1 MTTAPSSPP
10 PALSRIITQAL
21 AIGTLGKLRAYMLS
35 NDDKAIRATIV
46 NQIST
51 DAALSLLVHGLA
63 NELIGG
69 GLDEVRVRAMES
81 AVKTLTQTNAMWHI
95 NTQIADL
102 VNIPLAKEAYLAAV
116 RKQVAEALINA
127 IADALIGGVGLD
139 EALVRAV
146 AKLAELGVEVRS
158 VSQIIDNVA
167 DTLQKQAWTGP
178 VVDDI
183 VERAAIWAR
192 RVAAFVV
199 IGKEL
204 LKPPP
209 SPPPPASTPSICTTW
224 WVLCEFQLADI
235 PSLLSNAAFDAISNF
250 TPFEPGGFNAFREL
264 VVLPSLFSTTQPLTG
279 PWNVVNTAFTTLR
292 GSDGR
297 RD

>member
-1 MTTAPSSPP
+1 MTTAPPPP
-10 PALSRIITQAL
+10 PALSQVITQAL
-21 AIGTLGKLRAYMLS
+21 AIGTLGKLRANMLS

-51 DAALSLLVHGLA
+51 DAALSLLVQGVA
-63 NELIGG
+63 NEFIGG
-69 GLDEVRVRAMES
+69 GADEVRVRAIES
-81 AVKTLTQTNAMWHI
+81 AVKTLTQTNAMWRI
-95 NTQIADL
+95 NTQIAER

-235 PSLLSNAAFDAISNF
+235 PSLLSNAVNNF
-250 TPFEPGGFNAFREL
+250 TPFNPVGFNAFREL
-264 VVLPSLFSTTQPLTG
+264 VVVPSLISITQPFTG
-279 PWNVVNTAFTTLR
+279 QWTGLNTAFTPLR
-292 GSDGR
+292 SSDGR